1 MMRARRA
8 RAVLALAVATLLVP
22 KAIASDVSSAS
33 EGDRTALVVAGLGG
47 AAAVAL
53 GAAATTGS
61 GVGLTDRLRGLSS
74 SVRRTDAAFDAIYP
88 KEVTRLSP
96 KAYLALD
103 SRDGSTTQVLRYL
116 SGLGGDDLAQ
126 NRLISAKRGAPLV
139 NLLWSR
145 TIWCEEEQEFCSE
158 KNRDSGIWRPRA
170 FSSSATNTCNK
181 ARMLCAACESWL
193 ADENGK
199 PLSPERF
206 KLLEAM
212 VDHEYIGE
220 DKSLVPYA
228 SLGAKVA
235 GVGGGL
241 GQCINKIVGAR
252 LHDLHA
258 IDATSTRPRGGV
270 VSYRPIRLARPSD
283 SVSTAACSPRNDL
296 VHPTHLV
303 DLRTG
308 FGPHDAMLVEILH
321 AFAHE
326 ETRVLID
333 WDGTFCAGCFYG
345 EEVLVALV
353 EGLISFDE
361 AGHAVNLQAIPQ
373 VGEQMAVATHIFTHQ
388 VRDVVTY
395 AQITDGAR
403 LAVRFMAMTGFDD
416 RQTSPWF
423 VLTTS
428 DAWAADGALQYGHL
442 SIPSIERAQKTSE
455 YVLGLVAD
463 TFYSNAGAIVGLE
476 DGVAENPDH
485 LGSVMSIVA
494 TIFNSKRDFVHSIQM
509 HSIQNGECKHL
520 RVHPR
525 EMTPREVAA
534 AARMG
539 VTPSDDNVWPD
550 WLLRTLR
557 RERPGFMRS
566 GGYEQLKMWPYWLI
580 WIEIDCLS
588 LWSGMVYEMVAL
600 DSQGRVV
607 ERARPEPYVHDDDD
621 KTHFLEWGAAPQTI
635 ADLGSFVD
643 LDDEANRPTFLSAD
657 ELREELDK
665 GKSPSQKRAEGIGG
679 VCNKHLDGHP
689 CDRGDACP
697 YKFHYGHENLG
708 TFYKVADKCHK
719 HTDGLLY
726 CKVCGA
732 TWDMR
737 KHHCSEEETCAG
749 GTWGKYHAI
758 REQCDAEKKPY
769 PDCWKSG
776 YVPEGGVQIAPPK
789 VDAAPACVEIKLS
802 HLRSMR
808 RLLDSVA
815 VRVLTGRF
823 AHRSLL
829 HRNS

>member
-1 MMRARRA
+1 MWREPPKLSDTIRYA
-8 RAVLALAVATLLVP
+8 ATN
-22 KAIASDVSSAS
+22 A
-33 EGDRTALVVAGLGG
+33 ALVSAAAASNLAAASSGVGDSVDAAIGAAVVLGG
-47 AAAVAL
+47 AAAAYAFSGQEPLEEAPPQRRTRSTYSSVGGDGLDVTLAPAGAAGLGVGTVYDDVFPMVERTLLSPRSYLAFDLDKVNANKGPIRYLLKLGGGDLVQGRLESAQRGVLALEAGWDRQLWRTEEREPCPEKNRESGIFKSRAFSKSQLNTLRSLRML
-53 GAAATTGS
+53 GAATEEWLEGED
-61 GVGLTDRLRGLSS
+61 GVKISQERLELLQVMVDLEYLKSDDES
-74 SVRRTDAAFDAIYP
+74 LAPYESVGPAVEGT
-88 KEVTRLSP
+88 
-96 KAYLALD
+96 
-103 SRDGSTTQVLRYL
+103 
-116 SGLGGDDLAQ
+116 GLG
-126 NRLISAKRGAPLV
+126 
-139 NLLWSR
+139 
-145 TIWCEEEQEFCSE
+145 
-158 KNRDSGIWRPRA
+158 
-170 FSSSATNTCNK
+170 
-181 ARMLCAACESWL
+181 
-193 ADENGK
+193 
-199 PLSPERF
+199 
-206 KLLEAM
+206 
-212 VDHEYIGE
+212 
-220 DKSLVPYA
+220 
-228 SLGAKVA
+228 A
-235 GVGGGL
+235 G
-241 GQCINKIVGAR
+241 
-252 LHDLHA
+252 
-258 IDATSTRPRGGV
+258 
-270 VSYRPIRLARPSD
+270 
-283 SVSTAACSPRNDL
+283 
-296 VHPTHLV
+296 
-303 DLRTG
+303 
-308 FGPHDAMLVEILH
+308 DAMLVDQLH
-321 AFAHE
+321 ALCFE
-326 ETRVLID
+326 ETRNAIN
-333 WDGTFCAGCFYG
+333 WEKIFGAGCFYG
-345 EEVLVALV
+345 EEVAVAAIM
-353 EGLISFDE
+353 GLIRFDD
-361 AGHAVNLQAIPQ
+361 AGRVVDPDAILR
-373 VGEQMAVATHIFTHQ
+373 VGEQMAVATHVFTHQ